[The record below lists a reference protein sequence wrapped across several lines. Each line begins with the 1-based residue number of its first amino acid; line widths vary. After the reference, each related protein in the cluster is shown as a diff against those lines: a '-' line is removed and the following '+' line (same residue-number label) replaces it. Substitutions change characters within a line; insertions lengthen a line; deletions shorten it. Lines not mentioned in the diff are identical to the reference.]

1 MATFTMQSS
10 TYISCKVDF
19 WEERISPQTSRI
31 HADAYYRRT
40 NNWSGITYS
49 NPMNAWLTIHGETRQ
64 IYGGYYQLYAAD
76 GWKHVGGWYKDISH
90 GDAINVGVSYSCDSY
105 GGYFNC
111 SGSGSIN
118 CAAFYSAPT
127 GVSGTML
134 TQDAPQRGR
143 AYSRVNVGGW
153 GNNSSQSWWVIS
165 RTGNRNPVSEWA
177 ASSSSNTMYWG
188 GLPSNQIVTWYAE
201 AYNNHGYA
209 TFAGPYKLSAL
220 SVPSASVVGGTS
232 TPSATFSST
241 VNYRGGTSGST
252 TEDKSELRSWRLY
265 YKRSDQSWSAT
276 ESPQQIK
283 TGTSLDKSVTFNAI
297 PRTAFDAGYNYHVS
311 ITPVNSYGAWGDT
324 SNLSGGV
331 RILRCPQNVRAS
343 NINVEVPEE
352 ALFTMTAGQA
362 GGFAGESES
371 SGYTNGSMW
380 GYQIEYSKNSDM
392 SNSQTSALTK
402 GNQINLTGLELNT
415 TYYYRIRGYNTY
427 GLSNLSA
434 IGSFKS
440 REEFDP
446 QGVTITDFSSTGT
459 FRYKNLSYT
468 LGTEILYA
476 GGLSIDSESLASVKL
491 QAKPWEGFYDQE
503 GNWVDPYWG
512 TIAEDTSGNK
522 STTFNYTMSD
532 VLSSFGYAYSRPNP
546 RINGST
552 SQQTYNGFQ
561 LLTKQGMA
569 TPTSDTAFWNINTS
583 NLTYQPLEDGW
594 AQVTQKGT
602 GFGDMDIKWDAIHNL
617 SPQTEYT
624 IIIELKDIEG
634 DTSAMTNW
642 TTLDVSQP
650 GVASDPWMGGTVQLV
665 NGLFWRSNTNVC
677 AQLLDG
683 STSKT
688 LVFTATTKS
697 AATTYG
703 LRMFNRDSVPIGTT
717 YKIRTTVL
725 LGNHSADWQ
734 NYCGASYEPYV
745 GGMPS
750 PNPDYPQEI
759 QNMTIGN
766 LELCQIGDY
775 QDYAYYSEGKWYKHA
790 EVQKIAL
797 NGSEDW
803 YQVVENPNASDYYY
817 ITSQDFNSLSAIGSY
832 LAELSDTFQNYGT
845 WFLWNTAVDQ
855 EVFSFTLSGEQRM
868 RLMIKKTRLA
878 SATPT
883 AVKNWFSSHPTTIY
897 FSLATATDT
906 EITDT
911 ETLDE
916 LNKWLEEGWLTY
928 FSGID
933 FRIVYTN
940 TRGRELIISGQMT
953 PPSNVRASGYKRY
966 NNTPLQFITNASAT
980 DAGKYYFTTD
990 QSITSTL
997 TPPPMAW
1004 LFAANVNAPS
1014 TVGTLYSDQLS
1025 VTGLLSKI
1033 STGRPGDSIDYETTY
1048 NGVVAMTSDFGLQT
1062 RSQEFQLTTGPR
1074 TEWFLVDEFRE
1085 SGVPLKNFLRLA
1097 TTSTVSR
1104 TPIETYYVRANALGA
1119 LPRYTDLRNMRLE
1132 FWTKPLYFREENVG
1146 LAIFDGPS
1154 GDNGLWIIG
1163 YLQDPADLNFK
1174 FGIWYM
1180 PQGSSAWELRTCFFN
1195 GETWQMQHYDF
1206 PDEDGWVLSN
1216 NFTTRAAEGGSDT
1229 ANGLR
1234 SSPLAT
1240 TRVYPVPLGEE

>member
-76 GWKHVGGWYKDISH
+76 GWKHVGGWYKDIPH

-111 SGSGSIN
+111 SGSGSIY

-153 GNNSSQSWWVIS
+153 GNNSSKSYWVIS
-165 RTGNRNPVSEWA
+165 RTSNRNPVSEWA
-177 ASSSSNTMYWG
+177 ASTSSNTMYWG
-188 GLPSNQIVTWYAE
+188 GMPSNQIVTWYAE
-201 AYNNHGYA
+201 ALNNHGYA

-232 TPSATFSST
+232 TPSATLSSSIT
-241 VNYRGGTSGST
+241 YRGGTSGST

-276 ESPQQIK
+276 ESPQQIR

-522 STTFNYTMSD
+522 NTTFNYTMSD

-552 SQQTYNGFQ
+552 AQQTYSGKN
-561 LLTKQGMA
+561 LLGTQ
-569 TPTSDTAFWNINTS
+569 TTSDVYHTTIVTNTANELVLKPTAAGNAFIECTIPASANTQYTAS
-583 NLTYQPLEDGW
+583 
-594 AQVTQKGT
+594 
-602 GFGDMDIKWDAIHNL
+602 MDIN
-617 SPQTEYT
+617 
-624 IIIELKDIEG
+624 
-634 DTSAMTNW
+634 
-642 TTLDVSQP
+642 VS
-650 GVASDPWMGGTVQLV
+650 GVPSGATYDGTVYWYSKNSGGT
-665 NGLFWRSNTNVC
+665 RSYI
-677 AQLLDG
+677 DG
-683 STSKT
+683 VTKKGHKT
-688 LVFTATTKS
+688 KTFTTKS
-697 AATTYG
+697 DTEYLIFRFFSCELVDTGWENIQSTYSNIQLEQGSTAT
-703 LRMFNRDSVPIGTT
+703 
-717 YKIRTTVL
+717 
-725 LGNHSADWQ
+725 
-734 NYCGASYEPYV
+734 SYEPYV
-745 GGMPS
+745 GGTPA
-750 PNPDYPQEI
+750 PNPDYPQEV
-759 QNMTIGN
+759 QNTTIGN

-817 ITSQDFNSLSAIGSY
+817 ITSQDFNSLPAIGSY

-883 AVKNWFSSHPTTIY
+883 AVKNWFSSHPTAIY

-940 TRGRELIISGQMT
+940 TRGRELIINGQMT

-990 QSITSTL
+990 QNITSTL

-1216 NFTTRAAEGGSDT
+1216 NFTTRAAEGGNDT

>member
-1 MATFTMQSS
+1 MATFTMQCS
-10 TYISCKVDF
+10 TYISCKVDY

-31 HADAYYRRT
+31 HAEARIART
-40 NNWSGITYS
+40 NSWSGITS
-49 NPMNAWLTIHGETRQ
+49 DSSFNAYITIHGQEFH
-64 IYGGYYQLYAAD
+64 IYSGYYQLYASD
-76 GWKHVGGWYKDISH
+76 GWKWIGSAVKDVSH
-90 GDAINVGVSYSCDSY
+90 GDAITIGVSYRSTGWGSY
-105 GGYFNC
+105 LTS
-111 SGSGSIN
+111 SGSGSIW

-153 GNNSSQSWWVIS
+153 GNNSSKSWWVIS
-165 RTGNRNPVSEWA
+165 RTNNRNPVSEWA

-232 TPSATFSST
+232 TPSATLSST

-252 TEDKSELRSWRLY
+252 TEDKSEIRSWRLY
-265 YKRSDQSWSAT
+265 YKRSDQSWSAA
-276 ESPQQIK
+276 ESPQQIR

-311 ITPVNSYGAWGDT
+311 MTPVNSYGAWGDT

-532 VLSSFGYAYSRPNP
+532 VLSSFGYAYNRPNP

-552 SQQTYNGFQ
+552 TQQTYSGKN
-561 LLTKQGMA
+561 LLPRMA
-569 TPTSDTAFWNINTS
+569 SKSDAGITFSVETDGSVSVSGTASSTITLEVAGVHLS
-583 NLTYQPLEDGW
+583 AGTYTLSGCPSGGSDDGYRLDGVYT
-594 AQVTQKGT
+594 AGAT
-602 GFGDMDIKWDAIHNL
+602 GFVAYDYGSGA
-617 SPQTEYT
+617 TFTTTGETT
-624 IIIELKDIEG
+624 I
-634 DTSAMTNW
+634 TFR
-642 TTLDVSQP
+642 VR
-650 GVASDPWMGGTVQLV
+650 VASGATISTPA
-665 NGLFWRSNTNVC
+665 LFHPMLES
-677 AQLLDG
+677 G
-683 STSKT
+683 ST
-688 LVFTATTKS
+688 AT
-697 AATTYG
+697 
-703 LRMFNRDSVPIGTT
+703 
-717 YKIRTTVL
+717 
-725 LGNHSADWQ
+725 
-734 NYCGASYEPYV
+734 SYEPYV
-745 GGMPS
+745 GGIAS
-750 PNPDYPQEI
+750 PNLDYPQEV
-759 QNMTIGN
+759 QNTTIGN
-766 LELCQIGDY
+766 MELCQIGDY
-775 QDYAYYSEGKWYKHA
+775 QDYAYCSGGKWYKHKVIHKMILDADSA
-790 EVQKIAL
+790 ENWYISGNAIKCNSLVL
-797 NGSEDW
+797 NGNPEMSPLYIF
-803 YQVVENPNASDYYY
+803 YQSSTPNEPEGPGFFCDRYSSLQPHKIFQSSSSSKLGLGVKDTGGGISAIYLSKSDFQDLASFKTAIQNDPLAVYY
-817 ITSQDFNSLSAIGSY
+817 IV
-832 LAELSDTFQNYGT
+832 E
-845 WFLWNTAVDQ
+845 
-855 EVFSFTLSGEQRM
+855 
-868 RLMIKKTRLA
+868 
-878 SATPT
+878 TPT
-883 AVKNWFSSHPTTIY
+883 E
-897 FSLATATDT
+897 T

-940 TRGRELIISGQMT
+940 TRGRELVVNGQMT

-990 QSITSTL
+990 QNVTSTL

-1014 TVGTLYSDQLS
+1014 TVGTLYSNQLS

-1146 LAIFDGPS
+1146 LAIFDGPT

-1163 YLQDPADLNFK
+1163 YLQDPEDLNFK

-1180 PQGSSAWELRTCFFN
+1180 PQGSTAWELRTCFFD

-1216 NFTTRAAEGGSDT
+1216 TFTTRAAEGGNDT

>member
-153 GNNSSQSWWVIS
+153 GNNSSKSWWVIS

-220 SVPSASVVGGTS
+220 SIPSASVVGGAS
-232 TPSATFSST
+232 TPSATLSSSIT
-241 VNYRGGTSGST
+241 YRGGTSGST
-252 TEDKSELRSWRLY
+252 TEDKSEIRSWRLY

-415 TYYYRIRGYNTY
+415 TYYYRIRGYNAY

-552 SQQTYNGFQ
+552 SQQTYTGKN
-561 LLTKQGMA
+561 LLNPNDVQSIFLYSGA
-569 TPTSDTAFWNINTS
+569 DRAAWSSGNT
-583 NLTYQPLEDGW
+583 
-594 AQVTQKGT
+594 
-602 GFGDMDIKWDAIHNL
+602 
-617 SPQTEYT
+617 
-624 IIIELKDIEG
+624 
-634 DTSAMTNW
+634 
-642 TTLDVSQP
+642 
-650 GVASDPWMGGTVQLV
+650 GVAIAIEQNTIYTVSTTTSQARYRVAVCDSIPVQGGGDVTCY
-665 NGLFWRSNTNVC
+665 S
-677 AQLLDG
+677 G
-683 STSKT
+683 S
-688 LVFTATTKS
+688 
-697 AATTYG
+697 
-703 LRMFNRDSVPIGTT
+703 NRDGTSSSITINSGSHT
-717 YKIRTTVL
+717 YIIVNATDVTKIQLEKNNQAT
-725 LGNHSADWQ
+725 SF
-734 NYCGASYEPYV
+734 EPYV
-745 GGMPS
+745 GGIAS
-750 PNPDYPQEI
+750 PNPNYPQEV
-759 QNMTIGN
+759 QDTTIGN
-766 LELCQIGDY
+766 LELCQIGNY
-775 QDYAYYSEGKWYKHA
+775 QDYAYYSEGKWYVRKNVAKITLDGTESWSRAAANVYYTSSILDYATSGNIPKSTHFLGVSNVTGGTQA
-790 EVQKIAL
+790 AGTADNTVCFIDQTAALRFYIHSTVVATDAATLTTWLADNTPEVYYAL
-797 NGSEDW
+797 
-803 YQVVENPNASDYYY
+803 
-817 ITSQDFNSLSAIGSY
+817 
-832 LAELSDTFQNYGT
+832 
-845 WFLWNTAVDQ
+845 
-855 EVFSFTLSGEQRM
+855 
-868 RLMIKKTRLA
+868 
-878 SATPT
+878 ATP
-883 AVKNWFSSHPTTIY
+883 
-897 FSLATATDT
+897 TDT

-940 TRGRELIISGQMT
+940 TRGRELIINGQMT

-990 QSITSTL
+990 QNITSTL

-1104 TPIETYYVRANALGA
+1104 TPIETYYIRANALGA

>member
-220 SVPSASVVGGTS
+220 SVPSASVIGGTS
-232 TPSATFSST
+232 TPSATLSSSIT
-241 VNYRGGTSGST
+241 YRGGTSGST

-491 QAKPWEGFYDQE
+491 QAKPWEGFYNQDHE
-503 GNWVDPYWG
+503 WVDPYWG

-522 STTFNYTMSD
+522 NTTFNYTMSD

-552 SQQTYNGFQ
+552 TQQTYNGKN
-561 LLTKQGMA
+561 L
-569 TPTSDTAFWNINTS
+569 IN
-583 NLTYQPLEDGW
+583 
-594 AQVTQKGT
+594 
-602 GFGDMDIKWDAIHNL
+602 NL
-617 SPQTEYT
+617 SPSVVASTAT
-624 IIIELKDIEG
+624 WTPTNTGGICGNTAAWGDGLLWDIEV
-634 DTSAMTNW
+634 DTNSVYTFHAEMPAYGNHIYLYLATFTDDTYSTRVTGIIADGVGNI
-642 TTLDVSQP
+642 TKTFTPDTKYLRLSILTDAPVSDKS
-650 GVASDPWMGGTVQLV
+650 VNNMQLE
-665 NGLFWRSNTNVC
+665 
-677 AQLLDG
+677 QG
-683 STSKT
+683 ST
-688 LVFTATTKS
+688 AT
-697 AATTYG
+697 
-703 LRMFNRDSVPIGTT
+703 
-717 YKIRTTVL
+717 
-725 LGNHSADWQ
+725 
-734 NYCGASYEPYV
+734 SYEPYV
-745 GGMPS
+745 GGVPS
-750 PNPDYPQEI
+750 PNPDYPQEV
-759 QNMTIGN
+759 QNTTIGN

-775 QDYAYYSEGKWYKHA
+775 QDYAYYSEGKWYKHS
-790 EVQKIAL
+790 EVGKLVLDGTESGWSFDSAYNVATISRSTSGFPDFAVSDLGTNYFVNSFIPSSQCV
-797 NGSEDW
+797 SE
-803 YQVVENPNASDYYY
+803 
-817 ITSQDFNSLSAIGSY
+817 SLSGNS
-832 LAELSDTFQNYGT
+832 
-845 WFLWNTAVDQ
+845 
-855 EVFSFTLSGEQRM
+855 VFSTTQFYFLTDYTSLGDF
-868 RLMIKKTRLA
+868 KTWAGSHNIEIFAPLV
-878 SATPT
+878 TPT
-883 AVKNWFSSHPTTIY
+883 T
-897 FSLATATDT
+897 T
-906 EITDT
+906 EITDQD
-911 ETLDE
+911 TLDE
-916 LNKWLEEGWLTY
+916 LNRWLEEGWLTY

-940 TRGRELIISGQMT
+940 TRGRELVVNGQMT

-990 QSITSTL
+990 QNVTSTI

-1014 TVGTLYSDQLS
+1014 TVGTLYSNQLS

-1180 PQGSSAWELRTCFFN
+1180 PQGSTAWELRTCFFD

-1216 NFTTRAAEGGSDT
+1216 TFTTRAAEGGSDT